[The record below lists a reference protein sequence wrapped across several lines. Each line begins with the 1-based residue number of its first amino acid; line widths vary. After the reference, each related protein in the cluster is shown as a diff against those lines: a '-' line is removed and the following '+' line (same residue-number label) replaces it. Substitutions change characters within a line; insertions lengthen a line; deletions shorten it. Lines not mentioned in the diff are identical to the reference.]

1 MGLSYYWKIRQR
13 VEICHIEI
21 RKKLDALVQAPPEDT
36 TMEKLYAVVKLV
48 AIRDQLERR
57 AALLIEE
64 PSPDALT
71 ATTIAIE
78 QEGHG

>member
-1 MGLSYYWKIRQR
+1 
-13 VEICHIEI
+13 
-21 RKKLDALVQAPPEDT
+21 LDALVQAPPEDT

-64 PSPDALT
+64 PSPDAVRSTRIDVEL
-71 ATTIAIE
+71 
-78 QEGHG
+78 GKHS